1 MVNPTLS
8 FLVITKV
15 WPYGDIREP
24 GWSLQGE
31 RSKCSLHH
39 KHRYWHGA
47 TQESLA
53 AMMPTAYL
61 TKTVYNKLKDLGEIE
76 GIRSKIVGVVEDDW
90 RVEVPNPYYGGGT
103 CWALDLDKVIPCLP
117 EPHINCRVTGSFTE
131 VPDFISILVV
141 GTTPTPAYKSLPVT
155 LSLME
160 SCLYDGVATSPL
172 DLIGKFPVTLSI
184 DDVDIGTFYP
194 TSQDPITFKNLITFD
209 LYSYIDV
216 WTPLLTPATREF
228 KIKARFARQTMHN
241 MTLGGTPVPDACFE
255 QFSAETTIPV
265 VFGECLNET
274 KRYPTT
280 CWDGTIV
287 YAEICRDNEWVPTGE
302 TCPPMPAD
310 GEGRNPTTC
319 WDGTIIYAE
328 KFDAAT
334 MTWVPTGDTCP
345 PMPADG
351 ELRGETTCWDGTVIH
366 AEKFDATLKKWVPTG
381 ETCPPMPGP
390 GEGRNPTTCWDGT
403 IIYAEKF
410 DDATKT
416 WVPTGA
422 TCPPMPGPGE
432 GRNPTTCWDG
442 TIIYAEKFDT
452 TLKKWVPTGATC
464 PVKVC
469 TEGEKRN
476 PIICWDGTVI
486 QTEIC
491 RDNAW
496 VPSGE
501 VCPTTLPERV
511 IRLAVPKIVYEGQA
525 VDIIAQVY
533 CGSALST
540 GEPATLTVDGVDVQ
554 TKSTSAGEVK
564 FRWTAKGTGIRKV
577 CVYIPENLKCPVA
590 GSECETITISAYV
603 GDIREQIKSEKAAYE
618 EELARLRELRK
629 LERKPSGVSAPGVVM
644 IPPSLAG
651 TVVEVGGIPT
661 TIPSGGLP
669 IVVPPGE
676 TIVTVIKEGIKNDI
690 PVVVLPGETITLPT
704 PPGGL

>member
-8 FLVITKV
+8 FLVITEV

-24 GWSLQGE
+24 GWSLRGE
-31 RSKCSLHH
+31 THKCSLHH
-39 KHRYWHGA
+39 SHRYWHGA
-47 TQESLA
+47 TQLTLDA
-53 AMMPTAYL
+53 VMPTAYL
-61 TKTVYNKLKDLGEIE
+61 TRTVYNKLKDLGEIE
-76 GIRSKIVGVVEDDW
+76 GIRSKIKGVVEDDW

-117 EPHINCRVTGSFTE
+117 EPHVTCRVTGSFTE

-155 LSLME
+155 LSLTE
-160 SCLYDGVATSPL
+160 SCLYDGIATSPL

-194 TSQDPITFKNLITFD
+194 TNQDPITFKNLITFD

-228 KIKARFARQTMHN
+228 KIKARFAKQTMHN
-241 MTLGGTPVPDACFE
+241 MTSGGTPVQDACFE

-328 KFDAAT
+328 KFD
-334 MTWVPTGDTCP
+334 
-345 PMPADG
+345 
-351 ELRGETTCWDGTVIH
+351 
-366 AEKFDATLKKWVPTG
+366 
-381 ETCPPMPGP
+381 
-390 GEGRNPTTCWDGT
+390 
-403 IIYAEKF
+403 
-410 DDATKT
+410 
-416 WVPTGA
+416 
-422 TCPPMPGPGE
+422 
-432 GRNPTTCWDG
+432 
-442 TIIYAEKFDT
+442 T

-501 VCPTTLPERV
+501 TCPTTLPERV
-511 IRLAVPKIVYEGQA
+511 IRLALPKIVYEGQA

-554 TKSTSAGEVK
+554 TKSTSAGEVR

-603 GDIREQIKSEKAAYE
+603 GDIREQIKSEKEAYE
-618 EELARLRELRK
+618 EELARLRELRR
-629 LERKPSGVSAPGVVM
+629 LERKPAGASAPGVVM

-661 TIPSGGLP
+661 TIPPGGLP
-669 IVVPPGE
+669 IVVHPGE
-676 TIVTVIKEGIKNDI
+676 TIVTVIKEGIKNNI
-690 PVVVLPGETITLPT
+690 PVVVLPGETITLPI